1 MWHNVIH
8 SNRLKGF
15 ASNSSRSSAGNP
27 TVDPVCPPIGAPRLR
42 SVAEASC
49 YLRWRTPSRDQPLLL
64 SRLLSSPQHYSIYLS
79 FCDTFI
85 LPQPHKVSPINW
97 LAHPY
102 HILSFRNLTQT
113 STPTSTVTFSAPPHP
128 ILSYPILP
136 ILSNATP
143 PFLIFRPSSR
153 WMAVLSPDE
162 FLGIDISQRSANRM
176 CCVVLC
182 CVVLCCVALWC
193 DVV

>member
-1 MWHNVIH
+1 MRAIALEA
-8 SNRLKGF
+8 RLETPRKTRYVPLSELP
-15 ASNSSRSSAGNP
+15 ASALLPKRLATSGDVRHLVTSLSSCLASSHLLSTTP
-27 TVDPVCPPIGAPRLR
+27 FTFR
-42 SVAEASC
+42 SVPPC
-49 YLRWRTPSRDQPLLL
+49 PVRPLI
-64 SRLLSSPQHYSIYLS
+64 H
-79 FCDTFI
+79 TFI

-97 LAHPY
+97 LAHPC

-113 STPTSTVTFSAPPHP
+113 STPTSTVTFSTPPHP

-143 PFLIFRPSSR
+143 PFLRFRPSSR

-182 CVVLCCVALWC
+182 C
-193 DVV
+193 DVMWYNVM